1 MQPSDHDRR
10 DGTGI
15 PQSLRASLM
24 MLTFGLVILAYLVAI
39 DHPEWFHIRPVSG
52 AAAAMYDASTNQ
64 V

>member
-1 MQPSDHDRR
+1 MHPSDDDREH
-10 DGTGI
+10 TGGL

-52 AAAAMYDASTNQ
+52 AAAAMFDASTNRG
-64 V
+64 

>member
-1 MQPSDHDRR
+1 MQPSDQN
-10 DGTGI
+10 DGKAGGI
-15 PQSLRASLM
+15 PQSLRSSLM

-52 AAAAMYDASTNQ
+52 AAAAMFDASTNR

>member
-1 MQPSDHDRR
+1 MQPSDDDR
-10 DGTGI
+10 GTAEGI

-52 AAAAMYDASTNQ
+52 AAAAMFDASTNRG
-64 V
+64 